1 MREFRGA
8 PASLILS
15 DLLQRAWRVVRSTT
29 EGLTRNEAGLR
40 AAALAYQG
48 LLSLFP
54 LLLFLIFVASQVIR
68 VGDVR
73 SILDEY
79 LSQALPTAGGFRFV
93 SEIIDETLRNSGSI
107 GLVGG
112 LGLLWTSSA
121 LFSHLEASLNAI
133 WNAPRRAV
141 WSRRLRGLLGVLILG
156 TLFIV
161 AIALSALPVLPF
173 LEPDNPAINAL
184 DVGIG
189 LAVEIMLLWFIYRW
203 LPNTRV
209 RFISALAAATVAALL
224 WELAQYGFRVYLTTG
239 LANFGAVYGTLASVI
254 GLILWAYLT
263 GVILFLGAEL
273 SAALQRE
280 FWPAPGA
287 EFGSGPPPEIWPV
300 PGE

>member
-1 MREFRGA
+1 MTALRGA

-15 DLLQRAWRVVRSTT
+15 HLVQQAWRVVRGTS
-29 EGLTRNEAGLR
+29 EGFNRNEAGLR

-54 LLLFLIFVASQVIR
+54 LLLFLVFLASQVIR
-68 VGDVR
+68 AGDVR
-73 SILDEY
+73 PRLDEY
-79 LSQALPTAGGFRFV
+79 LDRALPTAAGIRFV
-93 SEIIDETLRNSGSI
+93 KDIVDETLRNSSSL

-121 LFSHLEASLNAI
+121 LFSHLESSLNVI

-141 WSRRLRGLLGVLILG
+141 WSRRLRGLAGVLILG

-161 AIALSALPVLPF
+161 AIALSALPALPF
-173 LEPDNPAINAL
+173 LDQDNPRLAVL
-184 DVGIG
+184 DLGIG
-189 LAVEIMLLWFIYRW
+189 VVAEILLLWFIYRW
-203 LPNTRV
+203 LPNTPV
-209 RFISALAAATVAALL
+209 RFVSAFAGAVLAALL
-224 WELAQYGFRVYLTTG
+224 WEAAQFGFRVYLTSG

-263 GVILFLGAEL
+263 GIILFLGAEF

-280 FWPAPGA
+280 LWPAS
-287 EFGSGPPPEIWPV
+287 GS
-300 PGE
+300 